1 MSESLSEKARKI
13 SKPTAAVAGMGLA
26 LGLGWTLS
34 SGFKGL
40 PAEVVSSS
48 QDVRIASSY
57 RGFCH
62 QISVFEGEREL
73 QLSDRDVGRGLA
85 RFGLHLK
92 PGQHDLRLRFKSL
105 VPGLERD
112 YPLTVVVDEEA
123 PSLSAGFEEA
133 PGETRLVTTD
143 ESLTLAGHL
152 EVGSSLFLEGV
163 RVPTNEDGSFT
174 HQVKLKPGWNHL
186 LLAGVDRAGNRTRR
200 NYSAFRD
207 VDDPEIAWQT
217 KPDEVFS
224 EKQAR
229 LVLDFKDDGSIA
241 AVSGKVD
248 GKHPIEWS
256 AKGANRWVG
265 LTGDLH
271 EGFHTVSVSA
281 VDASGRV
288 VAGERQIIIDSSETF
303 GDSTLGLGARGQDV
317 KLLHERLS
325 EAGYLSLGEVG
336 SIFTRATEA
345 AVKKF
350 QEDEGFEVS
359 GRAEGQTLI
368 ALGPRIFINLS
379 NFSLVLERPGKEQK
393 RWRIASGSH
402 EHPTPVGRY
411 YIYEKVYHP
420 TWLPPKSDWA
430 KDAKPIPP
438 GPGNPLGTRWLG
450 FDWGGV
456 GIHGTNAP
464 WTVGSAASHGCL
476 RMVTEQV
483 EELYELV
490 EVGTPVIVLGG
501 WENDPVLDR
510 YWPEPKPV
518 EETAE
523 VEAESSSASLVE
535 EEAALSSIAKS

>member
-186 LLAGVDRAGNRTRR
+186 LLAGVPANAQLWSRQPHGTSAHEFSSELLSAHSLSQISRT
-200 NYSAFRD
+200 
-207 VDDPEIAWQT
+207 
-217 KPDEVFS
+217 
-224 EKQAR
+224 
-229 LVLDFKDDGSIA
+229 
-241 AVSGKVD
+241 
-248 GKHPIEWS
+248 
-256 AKGANRWVG
+256 
-265 LTGDLH
+265 LTQSL
-271 EGFHTVSVSA
+271 A
-281 VDASGRV
+281 L
-288 VAGERQIIIDSSETF
+288 VAG
-303 GDSTLGLGARGQDV
+303 
-317 KLLHERLS
+317 KK
-325 EAGYLSLGEVG
+325 SL
-336 SIFTRATEA
+336 IMF
-345 AVKKF
+345 
-350 QEDEGFEVS
+350 
-359 GRAEGQTLI
+359 
-368 ALGPRIFINLS
+368 
-379 NFSLVLERPGKEQK
+379 
-393 RWRIASGSH
+393 
-402 EHPTPVGRY
+402 
-411 YIYEKVYHP
+411 
-420 TWLPPKSDWA
+420 
-430 KDAKPIPP
+430 
-438 GPGNPLGTRWLG
+438 
-450 FDWGGV
+450 
-456 GIHGTNAP
+456 
-464 WTVGSAASHGCL
+464 
-476 RMVTEQV
+476 
-483 EELYELV
+483 
-490 EVGTPVIVLGG
+490 
-501 WENDPVLDR
+501 
-510 YWPEPKPV
+510 
-518 EETAE
+518 
-523 VEAESSSASLVE
+523 SSS
-535 EEAALSSIAKS
+535 